1 MFLAMLAGP
10 TLASLLLTF
19 LVDGKPG
26 FREMLSRFL
35 KVRIG
40 AHWYAI
46 ALLTAPVLMLATL
59 LGLSSISFAFLPSV
73 FTPGF
78 EVSLLYVGIVY
89 GIITGFF
96 EELGWTGFAIP
107 RLRSK
112 YSSLSTGV
120 IVGAVWGVWHF
131 PLFLSK
137 DPAGVVPLAVLLL
150 VRLFTHLPA
159 FRVLMVWVYDRTGSL
174 SLAML
179 MHAGLTASSLI
190 IQPQST
196 AGVHIITAN
205 IVVAAVL
212 WCIIGVISVTN
223 KARYPQDIGRN
234 PATLKR

>member
-1 MFLAMLAGP
+1 MLAGP
-10 TLASLLLTF
+10 AIASVALTF
-19 LVDGKPG
+19 VVEGKAG
-26 FREMLSRFL
+26 FREMTSRFL

-40 AHWYAI
+40 VHWYAI
-46 ALLTAPVLMLATL
+46 ALLTAPVLMPAALF
-59 LGLSSISFAFLPSV
+59 GLSIISPAFLPSV
-73 FTPGF
+73 FAADF
-78 EVSLLYVGIVY
+78 EVSLVFAGIAYGIV
-89 GIITGFF
+89 TGFF

-107 RLRSK
+107 RLRAK
-112 YSSLSTGV
+112 YSNLSTGV

-150 VRLFTHLPA
+150 IRLFTHLPA

-179 MHAGLTASSLI
+179 MHAGLTASSLV

-196 AGVHIITAN
+196 AGIHIITAN
-205 IVVAAVL
+205 LVVAALL

-223 KARYPQDIGRN
+223 KARHPQDIGRS
-234 PATLKR
+234 PATVRR